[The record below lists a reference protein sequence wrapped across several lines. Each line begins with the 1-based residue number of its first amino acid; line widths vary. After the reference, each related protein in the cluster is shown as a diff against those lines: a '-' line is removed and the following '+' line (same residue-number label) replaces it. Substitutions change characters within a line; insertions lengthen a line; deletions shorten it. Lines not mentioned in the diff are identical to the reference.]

1 MRKISLLGLA
11 ALLAFPSAVFASVHE
26 DFNGEGYT
34 VFTDFRVESSVTDS
48 EGLPGGAV
56 GWFGNSPVYE
66 ENSDHPGYL
75 AFILK
80 DGESRGI
87 LLKNTITFKCRTPGS
102 SCVPDGIEAEKNGRK
117 YVAEAE
123 DFSDFQRI
131 FRLLKESSEVKQV
144 VPQVDAG
151 IELKKM

>member
-1 MRKISLLGLA
+1 MRKNSLPGLA
-11 ALLAFPSAVFASVHE
+11 ALLAFPLAACASVHE
-26 DFNGEGYT
+26 AYDGEGYT
-34 VFTDFRVESSVTDS
+34 IYTDFRVESSVSDS
-48 EGLPGGAV
+48 EELPDGAV

-66 ENSDHPGYL
+66 EISDHPGYL

-102 SCVPDGIEAEKNGRK
+102 ACVPDGIDAEKNGRK
-117 YVAEAE
+117 YVAEAA

-131 FRLLKESSEVKQV
+131 FRLLKDSHEVKQV

-151 IELKKM
+151 IELRKM